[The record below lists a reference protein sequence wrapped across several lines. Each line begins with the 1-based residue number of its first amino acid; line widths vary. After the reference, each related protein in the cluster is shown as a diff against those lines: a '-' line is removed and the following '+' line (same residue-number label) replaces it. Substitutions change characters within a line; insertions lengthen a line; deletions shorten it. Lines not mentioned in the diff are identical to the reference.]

1 MKIEIQRTFEEYFQ
15 QFEESEEI
23 NVKIKRLILENIG
36 LEEELHPILERFIN
50 IAKKHNYAYSIALG
64 YSMVFYFL
72 YCNDVDRAIAYNEKA
87 RALLKQIPGYENTEG
102 ILTVANNA
110 VLGHI
115 LKEDY
120 GAAYMEIL
128 RAMPMAEKS
137 DRITYYSAF
146 LNNGAIIL
154 AEFGLYEKAIQQ
166 VEETL
171 QKRNL
176 IGESN
181 YIVTIFLYGNLCV
194 SSGNIEKLR
203 KVIKDYAHHMETT
216 ELFDTTMFHKFYVE
230 AAIMEKDKVEATR
243 AFHHLQDTYL
253 FENNDIVDNAEIYL
267 VYARYY
273 MLMEDYEQAEKYY
286 KLVLENVN
294 NMLGHKRQIHE
305 EIAILNARKRNY
317 KDAYESLNK
326 ANDRSKRYVAFID
339 DMYRHELDDV
349 WEKNRMLSYE
359 VLYQRLLDI
368 TTFGKTVISSLTR
381 NQLID
386 VIQTHLPQI
395 FQYDICR
402 LMLYDEK
409 KQQFQSLDGTIFLSA
424 NLSFLKPCV
433 VDKDAIIHSN
443 IKSGDAIC
451 EQLDSLYY
459 SSIRSILMQPV
470 TYQNT
475 LLAMI
480 YFGSEQIN
488 FFSHADQGLLQV
500 FADYVAIALHNIYQF
515 EDAVEKSSYDYLT
528 GTFNRSALMQRG
540 EEMLLMAQ
548 ANGDSIG
555 VLMMD
560 IDNFKNINDTYGH
573 IKGDEVI
580 RKVTAVM
587 DVHKQHGMIAR
598 FGGEEF
604 ILLIDHITKHQLYQ
618 IAEAIR
624 YDCENSQLNV
634 SGSLIDFTISIGGCH
649 HTNIHTSLKALFEE
663 ADQRLYIAKRNGKN
677 CVQM

>member
-1 MKIEIQRTFEEYFQ
+1 MKIELQRTFDEYFK
-15 QFEESEEI
+15 QFEESEEV

-50 IAKKHNYAYSIALG
+50 IAKKHDYAYSIALG

-128 RAMPMAEKS
+128 QAMPMAEKS

-154 AEFGLYEKAIQQ
+154 AEFGLYGKAIQQ

-171 QKRNL
+171 QKRDL

-216 ELFDTTMFHKFYVE
+216 ELFDTTMFYKFYVE
-230 AAIMEKDKVEATR
+230 AAIMEKDKEEATR
-243 AFHHLQDTYL
+243 AFHHLQDTYDL
-253 FENNDIVDNAEIYL
+253 GENDIVDNAEIYL

-273 MLMEDYEQAEKYY
+273 MFMEDYDQAEKYY
-286 KLVLENVN
+286 QMVLENVN
-294 NMLGHKRQIHE
+294 NMLGHKRQIRE
-305 EIAILNARKRNY
+305 EIAILNARKQKY
-317 KDAYESLNK
+317 KEAYESLSK
-326 ANDRSKRYVAFID
+326 ANDRSNHYVTFID
-339 DMYRHELDDV
+339 DMYRHELEDV
-349 WEKNRMLSYE
+349 WERNRMLSYE

-368 TTFGKTVISSLTR
+368 TTFGKTVIASLTR
-381 NQLID
+381 NQLIE
-386 VIQTHLPQI
+386 VIQQHLPQI
-395 FQYDICR
+395 FNYRSCR
-402 LMLYDEK
+402 LMLYDET
-409 KQQFQSLDGTIFLSA
+409 KQLFQSLDTTIFLSA
-424 NLSFLKPCV
+424 THPVLKQCV
-433 VDKDAIIHSN
+433 SEKKAIIHSN
-443 IKSGDAIC
+443 IKIGDPIC
-451 EQLDSLYY
+451 EQLGSLYDPNL
-459 SSIRSILMQPV
+459 RSFLLQPV
-470 TYQNT
+470 TYQNS
-475 LLAMI
+475 LLAII
-480 YFGSEQIN
+480 YFDSDQIN
-488 FFSHADQGLLQV
+488 YFSQADQGLLQI
-500 FADYVAIALHNIYQF
+500 FADYLAIALYNIYQF
-515 EDAVEKSSYDYLT
+515 EDALDKSSYDYLT

-540 EEMLLMAQ
+540 EEMLVKAK
-548 ANGDSIG
+548 ANNESIG
-555 VLMMD
+555 ALMMD
-560 IDNFKNINDTYGH
+560 IDNFKHINDTYGH
-573 IKGDEVI
+573 IQGDEVI
-580 RKVTAVM
+580 RKVTSVM
-587 DVHKQHGMIAR
+587 ETHKQHGIIAR

-604 ILLIDHITKHQLYQ
+604 ILLINDITKDQLYQ
-618 IAEAIR
+618 IAEEIR
-624 YDCENSQLNV
+624 YDCENSTLIL
-634 SGSLIDFTISIGGCH
+634 SGTQISFTISIGGCH
-649 HTNIHTSLKALFEE
+649 RTKIDTSLKALFDE
-663 ADQRLYIAKRNGKN
+663 ADQRLYVAKRNGKN

>member
-1 MKIEIQRTFEEYFQ
+1 MKIELQRTFEEYFQ
-15 QFEESEEI
+15 QFEISEEV
-23 NVKIKRLILENIG
+23 NTKLKRLILENIG
-36 LEEELHPILERFIN
+36 LQDELHPMMERFFQ
-50 IAKKHNYAYSIALG
+50 IAKERNYAYSIALG

-72 YCNDVDRAIAYNEKA
+72 YSNDIDRAIAYNEKA
-87 RALLKQIPGYENTEG
+87 RTLLKQIPDYEKSEA

-110 VLGHI
+110 VLGNI
-115 LKEDY
+115 LKENY

-128 RAMPMAEKS
+128 QAMPMAEKS

-154 AEFGLYEKAIQQ
+154 AEFGLYKKAIQQ

-171 QKRNL
+171 QKRDM

-194 SSGNIEKLR
+194 SAGDIVKL
-203 KVIKDYAHHMETT
+203 KKIIHDYAPYIETA

-230 AAIMEKDKVEATR
+230 AAMMENNQTEAKR
-243 AFHHLQDTYL
+243 AFQYLQDTYI
-253 FENNDIVDNAEIYL
+253 FEHNDMIDNAEVYL

-273 MLMEDYEQAEKYY
+273 MFIQDYEEASHYY
-286 KLVLENVN
+286 HIVLKNLDSL
-294 NMLGHKRQIHE
+294 LGHKRQIYE
-305 EIAILNARKRNY
+305 EMAILYAHQHQYQKAYASLQKANARNQH
-317 KDAYESLNK
+317 
-326 ANDRSKRYVAFID
+326 YVSFID
-339 DMYRHELDDV
+339 DMYRHELEDV

-359 VLYQRLLDI
+359 ILYQRLLDI

-386 VIQTHLPQI
+386 VIHTHLPQI

-443 IKSGDAIC
+443 IKPGDAIC
-451 EQLDSLYY
+451 EQLDSLYD
-459 SSIRSILMQPV
+459 SGIRSILMQPV

-528 GTFNRSALMQRG
+528 GTFNRSALMKRG
-540 EEMLLMAQ
+540 EDMLLMAK
-548 ANGDSIG
+548 ANNDSIG

-587 DVHKQHGMIAR
+587 DVHKQHGIIAR

-618 IAEAIR
+618 IAEQIR
-624 YDCENSQLNV
+624 YDCENSHLYV
-634 SGSLIDFTISIGGCH
+634 SGSLIDFTISIGGCY
-649 HTNIHTSLKALFEE
+649 HTDIHTSLKALFEE

>member
-1 MKIEIQRTFEEYFQ
+1 MKIELQRTFEEYFQ
-15 QFEESEEI
+15 QFEISEEV
-23 NVKIKRLILENIG
+23 NTKLKRLILENIG
-36 LEEELHPILERFIN
+36 LQDELHPMMERFFQ
-50 IAKKHNYAYSIALG
+50 IAKERNYAYSIALG

-72 YCNDVDRAIAYNEKA
+72 YSNDIDRAIAYNEKA
-87 RALLKQIPGYENTEG
+87 RTLLKQIPDYEKSEA

-110 VLGHI
+110 VLGNI
-115 LKEDY
+115 LKENY

-128 RAMPMAEKS
+128 QAMPMAEKS

-154 AEFGLYEKAIQQ
+154 AEFGLYKKAIQQ

-171 QKRNL
+171 QKRDM

-194 SSGNIEKLR
+194 SAGDIVKL
-203 KVIKDYAHHMETT
+203 KKIIHDYAPYIETA

-230 AAIMEKDKVEATR
+230 AAMMENNQTEAKR
-243 AFHHLQDTYL
+243 AFQYLQDTYI
-253 FENNDIVDNAEIYL
+253 FEHNDMIDNAEVYL

-273 MLMEDYEQAEKYY
+273 MFIQDYEEASHYY
-286 KLVLENVN
+286 HIVLKNLDSL
-294 NMLGHKRQIHE
+294 LGHKRQIYE
-305 EIAILNARKRNY
+305 EMAILYAHQHQYQKAYASLQKANARNQH
-317 KDAYESLNK
+317 
-326 ANDRSKRYVAFID
+326 YVSFID
-339 DMYRHELDDV
+339 DMYRHELEDV

-359 VLYQRLLDI
+359 ILYQRLLDI

-443 IKSGDAIC
+443 IKPGDAIC
-451 EQLDSLYY
+451 EQLDSLYD
-459 SSIRSILMQPV
+459 SGIRSILMQPV

-528 GTFNRSALMQRG
+528 GTFNRSALMKRG
-540 EEMLLMAQ
+540 EDMLLMAK
-548 ANGDSIG
+548 ANNDSIG

-587 DVHKQHGMIAR
+587 DVHKQHGIIAR

-618 IAEAIR
+618 IAEQIR
-624 YDCENSQLNV
+624 YDCENSQLYV
-634 SGSLIDFTISIGGCH
+634 SGSLIDFTISIGGCY

>member
-1 MKIEIQRTFEEYFQ
+1 MKIELQRTFEEYFQ
-15 QFEESEEI
+15 QFEISEEV
-23 NVKIKRLILENIG
+23 NTKLKRLILENIG
-36 LEEELHPILERFIN
+36 LQDELHPMMERFFQ
-50 IAKKHNYAYSIALG
+50 IAKERNYAYSIALG

-72 YCNDVDRAIAYNEKA
+72 YSNDIDRAIAYNEKA
-87 RALLKQIPGYENTEG
+87 RTLLKQIPDYEKSEA

-110 VLGHI
+110 VLGNI
-115 LKEDY
+115 LKENY

-128 RAMPMAEKS
+128 QAMPMAEKS

-154 AEFGLYEKAIQQ
+154 AEFGLYKKAIQQ

-171 QKRNL
+171 QKRDM

-194 SSGNIEKLR
+194 SAGDIVKL
-203 KVIKDYAHHMETT
+203 KKIIHDYAPYIETA
-216 ELFDTTMFHKFYVE
+216 ELFDTTMFHKFYLE
-230 AAIMEKDKVEATR
+230 AAMMENNQTEAKR
-243 AFHHLQDTYL
+243 AFQYLQDTYI
-253 FENNDIVDNAEIYL
+253 FEHNDMIDNAEVYL

-273 MLMEDYEQAEKYY
+273 MFIQDYEEASHYY
-286 KLVLENVN
+286 HIVLKNLDSL
-294 NMLGHKRQIHE
+294 LGHKRQIYE
-305 EIAILNARKRNY
+305 EMAILYAHQHQYQKAYASLQKANARNQH
-317 KDAYESLNK
+317 
-326 ANDRSKRYVAFID
+326 YVSFID
-339 DMYRHELDDV
+339 DMYRHELEDV

-359 VLYQRLLDI
+359 ILYQRLLDI

-443 IKSGDAIC
+443 IKPGDAIC
-451 EQLDSLYY
+451 EQLDSLYD
-459 SSIRSILMQPV
+459 SGIRSILMQPV

-500 FADYVAIALHNIYQF
+500 FADYVAIALHNIHQF

-528 GTFNRSALMQRG
+528 GTFNRSALMKRG
-540 EEMLLMAQ
+540 EDMLLMAK
-548 ANGDSIG
+548 ANNDSIG

-587 DVHKQHGMIAR
+587 DAHKQHGIIAR

-618 IAEAIR
+618 IAEQIR
-624 YDCENSQLNV
+624 YDCENSHLYV
-634 SGSLIDFTISIGGCH
+634 SGSLIEFTISIGGCY

>member
-1 MKIEIQRTFEEYFQ
+1 MKIELQRTFEEYFQ
-15 QFEESEEI
+15 QFEISEEV
-23 NVKIKRLILENIG
+23 NTKLKRLILENIG
-36 LEEELHPILERFIN
+36 LQDELHPMMERFFQ
-50 IAKKHNYAYSIALG
+50 IAKERNYAYSIALG

-72 YCNDVDRAIAYNEKA
+72 YSNDIDRAIAYNEKA
-87 RALLKQIPGYENTEG
+87 RTLLKQIPDYEKSEA

-110 VLGHI
+110 VLGNI
-115 LKEDY
+115 LKENY

-128 RAMPMAEKS
+128 QAMPMAEKS

-154 AEFGLYEKAIQQ
+154 AEFGLYKKAIQQ

-171 QKRNL
+171 QKRDM

-194 SSGNIEKLR
+194 SAGDIVKL
-203 KVIKDYAHHMETT
+203 KKIIHDYAPYIETA

-230 AAIMEKDKVEATR
+230 AAMMENNQTEAKR
-243 AFHHLQDTYL
+243 AFQYLQDTYI
-253 FENNDIVDNAEIYL
+253 FERNDMIDNAEVYL

-273 MLMEDYEQAEKYY
+273 MFIQDYEEASHYY
-286 KLVLENVN
+286 HIVLKNLDSL
-294 NMLGHKRQIHE
+294 LGHKRQIYE
-305 EIAILNARKRNY
+305 EMAILYAHQHQYQKAYASLQKANARNQH
-317 KDAYESLNK
+317 
-326 ANDRSKRYVAFID
+326 YVSFID
-339 DMYRHELDDV
+339 DMYRHELEDV

-359 VLYQRLLDI
+359 ILYQRLLDI

-443 IKSGDAIC
+443 IKPGDAIC
-451 EQLDSLYY
+451 EQLDSLYD
-459 SSIRSILMQPV
+459 SGIRSILMQPV

-528 GTFNRSALMQRG
+528 GTFNRSALMKRG
-540 EEMLLMAQ
+540 EDMLLMAK
-548 ANGDSIG
+548 ANNDSIG

-618 IAEAIR
+618 IAEQIR
-624 YDCENSQLNV
+624 YDCENSQLYV
-634 SGSLIDFTISIGGCH
+634 SGSLIEFTISIGGCY

>member
-1 MKIEIQRTFEEYFQ
+1 MKIELQRTFEEYFQ
-15 QFEESEEI
+15 QFEISEEV
-23 NVKIKRLILENIG
+23 NTKLKRLILENIG
-36 LEEELHPILERFIN
+36 LQDELHPMMERFFQ
-50 IAKKHNYAYSIALG
+50 IAKERNYAYSIALG

-72 YCNDVDRAIAYNEKA
+72 YSNDIDRAIAYNEKA
-87 RALLKQIPGYENTEG
+87 RTLLKQIPDYEKSEA

-110 VLGHI
+110 VLGNI
-115 LKEDY
+115 LKENY

-128 RAMPMAEKS
+128 QAMPMAEKS

-154 AEFGLYEKAIQQ
+154 AEFGLYKKAIQQ

-171 QKRNL
+171 QKRDM

-194 SSGNIEKLR
+194 SAGDIVKL
-203 KVIKDYAHHMETT
+203 KKIIHDYAPYIETA

-230 AAIMEKDKVEATR
+230 AAMMENNQTEAKR
-243 AFHHLQDTYL
+243 AFQYLQDTYI
-253 FENNDIVDNAEIYL
+253 FEHNDMIDNAEVYL

-273 MLMEDYEQAEKYY
+273 MFIQDYEEASHYY
-286 KLVLENVN
+286 HIVLKNLDSL
-294 NMLGHKRQIHE
+294 LGHKRQIYE
-305 EIAILNARKRNY
+305 EMAILYAHQHQYQKAYASLQKANARNQH
-317 KDAYESLNK
+317 
-326 ANDRSKRYVAFID
+326 YVSFID
-339 DMYRHELDDV
+339 DMYRHELEDV

-359 VLYQRLLDI
+359 ILYQRLLDI

-443 IKSGDAIC
+443 IKPGDAIC
-451 EQLDSLYY
+451 EQLDSLYD
-459 SSIRSILMQPV
+459 SGIRSILMQPV

-528 GTFNRSALMQRG
+528 GTFNRSALMKRG
-540 EEMLLMAQ
+540 EDMLLMAK
-548 ANGDSIG
+548 ANNDSIG

-587 DVHKQHGMIAR
+587 DVHKQHGIIAR

-618 IAEAIR
+618 IAEQIR
-624 YDCENSQLNV
+624 YDCENSHLYV
-634 SGSLIDFTISIGGCH
+634 SGSLIDFTISIGGCY

>member
-1 MKIEIQRTFEEYFQ
+1 MKIELQRTFEEYFQ
-15 QFEESEEI
+15 QFEISEEV
-23 NVKIKRLILENIG
+23 NTKLKRLILENIG
-36 LEEELHPILERFIN
+36 LQDELHPMMERFFQ
-50 IAKKHNYAYSIALG
+50 IAKERNYAYSIALG

-72 YCNDVDRAIAYNEKA
+72 YSNDIDRAIAYNEKA
-87 RALLKQIPGYENTEG
+87 RTLLKQIPDYEKSEA

-110 VLGHI
+110 VLGNI
-115 LKEDY
+115 LKENY

-128 RAMPMAEKS
+128 QAMPMAEKS

-154 AEFGLYEKAIQQ
+154 AEFGLYKKAIQQ

-171 QKRNL
+171 QKRDM

-194 SSGNIEKLR
+194 SAGDIVKL
-203 KVIKDYAHHMETT
+203 KKIIHDYAPYIETA

-230 AAIMEKDKVEATR
+230 AAMMENNQTEAKR
-243 AFHHLQDTYL
+243 AFQYLQDTYI
-253 FENNDIVDNAEIYL
+253 FEHNDMIDNAEVYL

-273 MLMEDYEQAEKYY
+273 MFIQDYEEASHYY
-286 KLVLENVN
+286 HIVLKNLDCL
-294 NMLGHKRQIHE
+294 LGHKRQIYE
-305 EIAILNARKRNY
+305 EMAILYAHQHQYQKAYASLQKANARNQH
-317 KDAYESLNK
+317 
-326 ANDRSKRYVAFID
+326 YVSFID
-339 DMYRHELDDV
+339 DMYRHELEDV

-359 VLYQRLLDI
+359 ILYQRLLDI

-443 IKSGDAIC
+443 IKPGDAIC
-451 EQLDSLYY
+451 EQLDSLYD
-459 SSIRSILMQPV
+459 SGIRSILMQPV

-528 GTFNRSALMQRG
+528 GTFNRSALMKRG
-540 EEMLLMAQ
+540 EDMLLMAK
-548 ANGDSIG
+548 ANNDSIG

-587 DVHKQHGMIAR
+587 DVHKQHGIIAR

-618 IAEAIR
+618 IAEQIR
-624 YDCENSQLNV
+624 YDCENSHLYV
-634 SGSLIDFTISIGGCH
+634 SGSLIDFTISIGGCY